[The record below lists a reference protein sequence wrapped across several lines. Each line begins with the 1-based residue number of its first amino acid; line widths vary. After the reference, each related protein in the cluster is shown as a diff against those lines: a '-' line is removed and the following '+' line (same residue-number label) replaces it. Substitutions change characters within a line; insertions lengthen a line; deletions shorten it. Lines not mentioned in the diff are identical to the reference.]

1 MKRGKKELIIEAAE
15 SLFIEKGYVETKVE
29 DITKKIGISKGNFY
43 TYFKSK
49 DDVLYEIIE
58 MNKIKTGERIGE
70 IDVNRSPS
78 EILEEF
84 FIFKIKRFLKHIHT
98 INLKT
103 IGELLENEKINR
115 AREEIKNMELEFL
128 EENVLKKYDK
138 QDKAII
144 KFIHSSVEAFIFN
157 ESCDGELEEKE
168 TYIERRREAV
178 KKVIKFLDN
187 GLKQQEEK

>member
-1 MKRGKKELIIEAAE
+1 M
-15 SLFIEKGYVETKVE
+15 E

-58 MNKIKTGERIGE
+58 MNKIKTGERIGEIDVNRSQGNHFLGYILNCRIGE

>member
-78 EILEEF
+78 GILEEF

>member
-1 MKRGKKELIIEAAE
+1 M
-15 SLFIEKGYVETKVE
+15 E

-49 DDVLYEIIE
+49 DDVLYEIIK

-78 EILEEF
+78 EILEDF

>member
-1 MKRGKKELIIEAAE
+1 M
-15 SLFIEKGYVETKVE
+15 E

-49 DDVLYEIIE
+49 DDVLYEIIK

-78 EILEEF
+78 EILEDF

-128 EENVLKKYDK
+128 EENVLQKYDK

-144 KFIHSSVEAFIFN
+144 EFIHSSVEAFIFN